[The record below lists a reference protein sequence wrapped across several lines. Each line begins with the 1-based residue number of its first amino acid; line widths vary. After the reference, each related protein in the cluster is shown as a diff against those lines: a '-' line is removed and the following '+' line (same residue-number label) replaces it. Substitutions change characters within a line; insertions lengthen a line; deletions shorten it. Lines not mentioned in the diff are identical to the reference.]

1 MNSKKRQH
9 EAGFMNPRK
18 RDREAAHI
26 CLNCHHP
33 YHTKEECFKP
43 GGGLSHLTGKQ
54 RGEWLAQ
61 KRKWRM
67 PRHDNDCRQSTG
79 APDAQEQQKTNEKAQ
94 MAMEEKLT
102 KMSKTL
108 EAIGKGLKN
117 SGIDPM
123 YC

>member
-1 MNSKKRQH
+1 
-9 EAGFMNPRK
+9 
-18 RDREAAHI
+18 
-26 CLNCHHP
+26 
-33 YHTKEECFKP
+33 
-43 GGGLSHLTGKQ
+43 
-54 RGEWLAQ
+54 
-61 KRKWRM
+61 M